1 MAKVNEASSAEIKAF
16 EDAERES
23 LIREILKEQKS
34 AKKAKTLQQAE
45 QSRRALKTCYHNER
59 KIRFAASP
67 LYRNYFGDVMKI
79 GINGFAVFVKMD
91 GIPVMLPESFA
102 IEGMRKLRLVDDY
115 ELKREKRADVH
126 NNLESSPGELR
137 IV

>member
-1 MAKVNEASSAEIKAF
+1 MAKVTEASSAEIKAF
-16 EDAERES
+16 EEAERKAFM
-23 LIREILKEQKS
+23 RELMDAQPPT
-34 AKKAKTLQQAE
+34 KKAKTLQQAE
-45 QSRRALKTCYHNER
+45 QSRRALKNCYHNEP